1 MSNKSNI
8 RKEIKDSL
16 KNDFNF
22 DLVLVQIG
30 FMFEAIEEDAIFLE
44 EKFNC
49 QLQGQGQGQGD
60 FNTLFDITGFPL
72 KSLDKYK
79 EQLDSMNINYCLVEQ
94 IGGRQ
99 KGKVTRRVTFST
111 IEGSEGLMF

>member
-49 QLQGQGQGQGD
+49 QLQGQGQGQGQGD
-60 FNTLFDITGFPL
+60 FNTLFDITGFPM
-72 KSLDKYK
+72 KSLDNSK
-79 EQLDSMNINYCLVEQ
+79 SN
-94 IGGRQ
+94 
-99 KGKVTRRVTFST
+99 
-111 IEGSEGLMF
+111 